1 MGNRQPQVDQQTLAT
16 VGRVF
21 GPHIPTVTTAEIPAN
36 AYLLDVREPDEW
48 EAGHAPGAHH
58 VPMMDIPARLAELP
72 TESDIVVVCR
82 SGGRSGQV
90 VAYLLGNGWENV
102 SNLEGGMQDWA
113 ATGRELVSEDGKPG
127 RVL

>member
-1 MGNRQPQVDQQTLAT
+1 MTASQVDDD
-16 VGRVF
+16 
-21 GPHIPTVTTAEIPAN
+21 

-58 VPMMDIPARLAELP
+58 LPMMEVPARMAEIP
-72 TESDIVVVCR
+72 TDRDVVVVCR

-90 VAYLLGNGWENV
+90 VSYLTGNGWDNV
-102 SNLEGGMQDWA
+102 RNLDGGMHAWA
-113 ATGRELVSEDGKPG
+113 AEGREVVSENGQPA